1 MFRQIHTKIIP
12 QRELIDLLYRI
23 RYNINIKEIR
33 QYTKQNGKSPY
44 DESIKKFDKSIR
56 TRIEIRLARV
66 QHGNY
71 GDVKQL
77 SNNLFELRCQF
88 GNGVRIYFTE
98 IENTIIIL
106 LCAGD
111 KSTQTKD
118 IEKAKEYL
126 NDLFERGTY
135 E

>member
-1 MFRQIHTKIIP
+1 M
-12 QRELIDLLYRI
+12 
-23 RYNINIKEIR
+23 KEIR
-33 QYTKQNGKSPY
+33 QYIKQNGKSPY

-56 TRIEIRLARV
+56 TRVEIRLARV

-77 SNNLFELRCQF
+77 SSNLFELRCQF

-98 IENTIIIL
+98 IDNTIIIL

-118 IEKAKEYL
+118 IEKTKEYL